1 MKMDVT
7 EEKKNTF
14 FKRTDLMFTLDH
26 TGQPTPKVEDVKK
39 EITEKFKTTPDKVEI
54 IYILTHAGD
63 AKSRVKSRIWEE
75 GVPVKKVKER
85 KEKPKAEEKP
95 KDEVKE
101 KPKDEQK
108 LPEKKEGEKK

>member
-14 FKRTDLMFTLDH
+14 FKRTDLIFTLDH

-75 GVPVKKVKER
+75 GVPVKKVKEK
-85 KEKPKAEEKP
+85 KETKTEEKP
-95 KDEVKE
+95 KEEVKE